1 MSKQYSLIETYS
13 QGSKTLRQEVAGMS
27 PEQMRARP
35 IAGKWSTL
43 EVVCHLVDS
52 EQAWIHRL
60 KRVIAEPRPLLIG
73 FDENSFAA
81 TLGYQER
88 NLEQE
93 LSQLE
98 LMRQQMTR
106 ILRSLPPEAWKRT
119 GVHNERGLMGLEEMV
134 QTITDHIPHHL
145 AFVRQKRRALG
156 LSANGH

>member
-1 MSKQYSLIETYS
+1 MSKQSTLIEAYS
-13 QGSKTLRQEVAGMS
+13 QGSKTLLQEVAGMS
-27 PEQMRARP
+27 PEQVRARP
-35 IAGKWSTL
+35 IAGNWSTL

-73 FDENSFAA
+73 FDENCFAA

-88 NLEQE
+88 NFEQE
-93 LSQLE
+93 LTQLE
-98 LMRQQMTR
+98 LMRQQMAQ

-119 GVHNERGLMGLEEMV
+119 GVHTERGLVELEEMV

-145 AFVRQKRRALG
+145 AFIREKRRALG
-156 LSANGH
+156 L